1 MPTIGI
7 GAADDK
13 ECDGILDFQGERRL
27 AHYEFRNFAPF
38 IAVNEIRNEQGKDLP
53 NWDAGLPSPR

>member
-1 MPTIGI
+1 
-7 GAADDK
+7 
-13 ECDGILDFQGERRL
+13 LDFQGERRL
-27 AHYEFRNFAPF
+27 THYEFRNFAPF